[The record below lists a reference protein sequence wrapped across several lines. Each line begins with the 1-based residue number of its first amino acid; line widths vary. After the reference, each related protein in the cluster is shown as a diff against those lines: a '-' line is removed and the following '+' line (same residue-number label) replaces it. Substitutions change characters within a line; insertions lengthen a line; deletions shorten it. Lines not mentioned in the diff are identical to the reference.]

1 MPVPTSNQGAESK
14 RWLVPLLANLETR
27 RVVGDP
33 AAVADRLGVPLWHEL
48 GYGAGADGPFR
59 RRLPIA
65 SLVPASKRP
74 GAVARATE
82 PAPAAPPTTL
92 LRWTSCDGPPV
103 TSTDCSIRN
112 GAVTWPLPVGL
123 LTEASSGSARSI
135 ALEAS
140 DRL

>member
-92 LRWTSCDGPPV
+92 LALLAILETQRV
-103 TSTDCSIRN
+103 
-112 GAVTWPLPVGL
+112 VGL
-123 LTEASSGSARSI
+123 SVVETVRHGLPRLHNCRARGCP
-135 ALEAS
+135 AC
-140 DRL
+140 